1 MTIAIMMMKLV
12 LHVFFSKPFQLR
24 ALCRDQILAAFR
36 AQPEES
42 PLSANLRRRAWQHGM
57 SSVSHA
63 GPRKVELLQ
72 VVLAW
77 NDCG

>member
-12 LHVFFSKPFQLR
+12 LHVIFSKPFQLR
-24 ALCRDQILAAFR
+24 ALFLDQIVAAFR

-42 PLSANLRRRAWQHGM
+42 LLSASLRRRAWQHRM
-57 SSVSHA
+57 STVSHV

-77 NDCG
+77 NDYG